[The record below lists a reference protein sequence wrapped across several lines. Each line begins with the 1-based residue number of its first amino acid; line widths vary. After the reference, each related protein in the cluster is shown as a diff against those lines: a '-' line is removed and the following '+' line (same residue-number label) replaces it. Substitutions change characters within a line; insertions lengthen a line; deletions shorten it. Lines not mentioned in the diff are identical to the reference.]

1 MASAGSPYRL
11 VPAHFYPWLYITPHM
26 PSYIPTKWRTY
37 RDHRFCD
44 VISPHV
50 YHRRSTVSL
59 SQWSSS
65 SVYSA
70 IPSREFIRPTWYLS
84 YVATVT
90 AGYRAERFATCCHLA
105 YASHWAYL
113 LSTAGHVYYVSL
125 QKFLFREKSMTLSTP
140 WVNKKQ
146 DTKLLPIT
154 SPNNNWFS
162 QFFRWQTQW

>member
-1 MASAGSPYRL
+1 MHDSRGIEIVNFTISLALSAGTLMASAGSPYRL

-50 YHRRSTVSL
+50 YHRRSTASL

-125 QKFLFREKSMTLSTP
+125 QNFLFPREIH
-140 WVNKKQ
+140 
-146 DTKLLPIT
+146 DPIYT
-154 SPNNNWFS
+154 VS
-162 QFFRWQTQW
+162 Q